1 MRIAMPSMPQSLAYS
16 VVAATGVTFL
26 IAVILLIYGDLVG
39 GLLILTV
46 AAAIYWLLGRNL
58 VTIVTAGQVA
68 ASIAL
73 LCVVCALAD
82 LIVGFPYE
90 AILFLLVAVALGF
103 AFLLLHQGTVPI
115 EVRFGRVIAVASPS
129 RRSLTITCLPARA
142 SSNASP
148 DPMPLAAPVMRTFCM
163 HVTTRRERRPRTAR
177 PRSRTT
183 SPASRAAGDPS
194 PAPGSA
200 SEECSRPPCCRTT
213 RRSSR
218 LAPWAS
224 RGPP

>member
-129 RRSLTITCLPARA
+129 RLIHLRMLEELREILRCRDGGVGDHGCILT
-142 SSNASP
+142 
-148 DPMPLAAPVMRTFCM
+148 
-163 HVTTRRERRPRTAR
+163 EYQ
-177 PRSRTT
+177 
-183 SPASRAAGDPS
+183 G
-194 PAPGSA
+194 
-200 SEECSRPPCCRTT
+200 
-213 RRSSR
+213 RSS
-218 LAPWAS
+218 
-224 RGPP
+224 